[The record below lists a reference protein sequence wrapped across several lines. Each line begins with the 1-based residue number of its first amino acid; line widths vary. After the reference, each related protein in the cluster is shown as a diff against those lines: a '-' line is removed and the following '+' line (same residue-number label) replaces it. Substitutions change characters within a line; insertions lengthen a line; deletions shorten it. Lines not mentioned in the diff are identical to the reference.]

1 MLIDI
6 ETIKIGG
13 VIMYVENKDKIGA
26 RLRYLREK
34 SGFSMVQM
42 ADILNVSS
50 NAVINNWEK
59 GNKNISIKYMKKY
72 ADYFNVSIDW
82 LKYGDFS
89 QYLYNTV
96 INEVLKG
103 SELTDSA
110 VEFYEYNYD
119 YPKEI
124 DKEKD
129 FEEDDDITALKN
141 GYSYDYCDLARD
153 ICDVFL
159 FGYSSNKIDDYI
171 DEKNSFYVEYEEYM
185 EQIGYN
191 GELIIYNTVDLFKK
205 NLKPLEDAYNI
216 KEDNKIDRES
226 MKNIGLDDNI
236 IDKIYPLIDRRE
248 LYNISYPNILK
259 IQNEL
264 LRYQKNHTD
273 LDDGITNAILKL
285 LK

>member
-1 MLIDI
+1 M
-6 ETIKIGG
+6 ETIGT
-13 VIMYVENKDKIGA
+13 
-26 RLRYLREK
+26 RLKQLR
-34 SGFSMVQM
+34 
-42 ADILNVSS
+42 I
-50 NAVINNWEK
+50 
-59 GNKNISIKYMKKY
+59 NKNLSMGELAQKMGLSSKGAISRWESDKVIPRASALKAY
-72 ADYFNVSIDW
+72 ADYFGVSIDW

-129 FEEDDDITALKN
+129 FEEDEDITALKN
-141 GYSYDYCDLARD
+141 GYSYDYCDFARD

-273 LDDGITNAILKL
+273 LDDSITNAILKL